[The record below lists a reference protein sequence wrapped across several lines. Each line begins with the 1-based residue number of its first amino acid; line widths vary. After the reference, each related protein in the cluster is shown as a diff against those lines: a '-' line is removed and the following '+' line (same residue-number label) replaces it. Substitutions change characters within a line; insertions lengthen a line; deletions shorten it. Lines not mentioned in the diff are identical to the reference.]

1 MWGGTRQTLP
11 TRVSPEFSDARAD
24 VIRTGVLFSG
34 HRDVVNPNHD
44 IPMNQIAAP
53 VISRRQ
59 KTAGANHHL
68 WNNNGTWW
76 LHCTIHLPDGTA
88 ERVRVN
94 LKTDDPTSARLR
106 RDSVLAG
113 CCF

>member
-1 MWGGTRQTLP
+1 
-11 TRVSPEFSDARAD
+11 
-24 VIRTGVLFSG
+24 
-34 HRDVVNPNHD
+34 
-44 IPMNQIAAP
+44 MNQIAAP

-94 LKTDDPTSARLR
+94 LKTDDPSSARLR
-106 RDSVLAG
+106 RDNILEGRCFQTTRTLAA
-113 CCF
+113 